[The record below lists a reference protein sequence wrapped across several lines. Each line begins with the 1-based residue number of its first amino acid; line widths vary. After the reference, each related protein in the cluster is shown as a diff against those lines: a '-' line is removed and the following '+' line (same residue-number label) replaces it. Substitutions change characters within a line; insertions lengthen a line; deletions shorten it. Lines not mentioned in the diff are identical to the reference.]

1 MLFEI
6 AFGTYLFLLGI
17 VAWEDLL
24 KLKSNYTLK
33 A

>member
-6 AFGTYLFLLGI
+6 AFGTYLVLLGV
-17 VAWEDLL
+17 VAWEDLCSL
-24 KLKSNYTLK
+24 KQGFSFK